1 MPTPSPSSSLQDR
14 ILNLV
19 QTLQFAWFA
28 GHVLTLVG
36 SALHF
41 LSVVM
46 FRSASKPYT
55 IAYVG
60 ALISYGVVIYK
71 THGTPQLNTHYAQR
85 LVMDENVQYLLLALY
100 WFFSKPISVTLVPF
114 ATFSTFHALGYVRSN
129 IIPTVFPV
137 PPSTASSSSGS
148 GPVTWQAKTQQRI
161 KSWTDKNYD
170 AAMRFVAQIEVVG
183 IMGRLLLGVFRF
195 QIMSIFLYAQF
206 LRFRYHL
213 STYNR
218 QAFTRLRVVLDNV
231 SRDPRVPPVVV
242 RAYMSAKDMI
252 IRYGQA
258 VVQQQPRQ

>member
-1 MPTPSPSSSLQDR
+1 MPPPSSLQER
-14 ILNLV
+14 VVTLV

-28 GHVLTLVG
+28 GHVLTLIG
-36 SALHF
+36 SALYF

-46 FRSASKPYT
+46 FRASSKPYT
-55 IAYVG
+55 VAYFG
-60 ALISYGVVIYK
+60 ALLSYGVVVYK
-71 THGTPQLNTHYAQR
+71 THGKPEFNAQYAQR
-85 LVMDENVQYLLLALY
+85 LVMDENVQYLLLAMY
-100 WFFSKPISVTLVPF
+100 WFFTSPISVTLVPF

-129 IIPTVFPV
+129 IIPTVLPA
-137 PPSTASSSSGS
+137 PASTASSSSGS
-148 GPVTWQAKTQQRI
+148 RPATWQAKTQQQI

-170 AAMRFVAQIEVVG
+170 KAMRFVAQIEVIG
-183 IMGRLLLGVFRF
+183 IMGRLVLGLFRL

-213 STYNR
+213 SSYTR
-218 QAFTRLRVVLDNV
+218 QAFTKLRIALDNV
-231 SRDPRVPPVVV
+231 AQDPRVPPVVA